1 MMYNRSVEYRSL
13 EDSGEGEMRH
23 REFELPVDESILG
36 SGLAASEWAPDG
48 EVGGVVCL
56 MHGLGEHSGRYA
68 HVAAALADAGFA
80 TLTLDLPGH
89 GRSPGKRGHLT
100 IPQALMAVDLLL
112 DEAALRHPLRPR
124 FLYGHS
130 LGGCIALNYALR
142 RERPISGVVATS
154 PLLRPAF
161 SPPGWKLAAA
171 AACAYVWPTLSLSN
185 GLDPAGISRDPTV
198 VAGYREDAL
207 VHDRISAALGHGMLA
222 AGRWALAHAGEFRGP
237 LLLVHGTAD
246 PITSVDAT
254 RQFAALAG
262 SGCELR
268 LWPGLRH
275 ETHNEPE
282 RDLVLGEIVAW
293 LRATTGERLPARQD
307 DGP

>member
-1 MMYNRSVEYRSL
+1 
-13 EDSGEGEMRH
+13 MRH
-23 REFELPVDESILG
+23 REFELTGGESFLG
-36 SGLAASEWAPDG
+36 SALAAVEWAPEG
-48 EVGGVVCL
+48 EIVGVVCL
-56 MHGLGEHSGRYA
+56 VHGLGEHCGRYA
-68 HVAAALADAGFA
+68 YVADVLAASGFA
-80 TLTLDLPGH
+80 TLAVDLPGH

-112 DEAALRHPLRPR
+112 DEAASRHQRRPR

-142 RERPISGVVATS
+142 RERPIAGVVATS

-171 AACAYVWPTLSLSN
+171 AVCAYVWPTLSLSN
-185 GLDPAGISRDPTV
+185 GLNAADISRDQAV
-198 VAGYREDAL
+198 SAGYRKDAL
-207 VHDRISAALGHGMLA
+207 VHDRVSAALGHGMLA
-222 AGRWALAHAGEFRGP
+222 AGRWALAHANELREP

-246 PITSVDAT
+246 AITSVEAS

-282 RDLVLGEIVAW
+282 RDLVLGEIASW
-293 LRATTGERLPARQD
+293 LQARSGD
-307 DGP
+307 SPLARSGG